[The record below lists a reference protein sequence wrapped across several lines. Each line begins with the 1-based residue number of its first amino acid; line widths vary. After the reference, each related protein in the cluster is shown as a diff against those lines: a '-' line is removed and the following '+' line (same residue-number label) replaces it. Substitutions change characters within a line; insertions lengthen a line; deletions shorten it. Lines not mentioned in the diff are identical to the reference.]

1 MGTRLAGKAAI
12 ITGATLGLG
21 KAAALLFARE
31 GASVVV
37 CDRGRMPENG
47 EAVLR
52 EAQGLSGEIAYRKC
66 DVMIRDDI
74 TDLVQFTLQRYGRVD
89 VMVNNAIIDNPGGSI
104 EEVRLQDWEEG
115 IFCHMTAP
123 FLFCQQV
130 IPAMIRQGGGSIVN
144 VSSNTALFGNTGIS
158 SYGPAKAGMISFSK
172 HLAVA
177 CGPHGIRV
185 QFRYPRRACSPRRSS
200 PCSTT
205 TRPRCAAS
213 STSIR
218 SAARPCPSRWP
229 RCCCFSP
236 PTRRRPSPATTWSP
250 IAAQAATNS
259 AATVQRL
266 ETDLRRRLQAQGSDW
281 IAAER

>member
-1 MGTRLAGKAAI
+1 MAGRLADKVAI

-37 CDRGRMPENG
+37 CDRGRTPEHG

-52 EAQGLSGEIAYRKC
+52 EAQGLSGEIAYRTC
-66 DVMIRDDI
+66 DVMNRNDI
-74 TDLVQFTLQRYGRVD
+74 THLVQFTLQRYGRID

-104 EEVRLQDWEEG
+104 DEVRLQDWEEG

-158 SYGPAKAGMISFSK
+158 SYGPAKAGMISFTQ

-177 CGPHGIRV
+177 YGPHGIRANV
-185 QFRYPRRACSPRRSS
+185 VCPARMLTEKKLAMLDTNAAEVRRQQHLYPLGSPAL
-200 PCSTT
+200 PEQV
-205 TRPRCAAS
+205 AEVLLFLAS
-213 STSIR
+213 DE
-218 SAARPCPSRWP
+218 SAAV
-229 RCCCFSP
+229 
-236 PTRRRPSPATTWSP
+236 TGHNL
-250 IAAQAATNS
+250 IADRGAAAANS
-259 AATVQRL
+259 AAVVQRL
-266 ETDLRRRLQAQGSDW
+266 EADIKGRLQAEGSDW
-281 IAAER
+281 IEAER